1 MEKKLFGFR
10 DDGREGLVVPTFP
23 RIETKLSM
31 GGSPVSDLTD
41 TDKLRSLP
49 NSSNQ
54 LDAPSQPVFSI
65 ETIEED

>member
-1 MEKKLFGFR
+1 MFGFR
-10 DDGREGLVVPTFP
+10 EDGREGLVVPTFP

-31 GGSPVSDLTD
+31 GGSPDLTD

-54 LDAPSQPVFSI
+54 LDAPSHPVFSI
-65 ETIEED
+65 ETIEEDQ